1 MIWNNELTDKS
12 LGFVLL
18 SEQAYIYQMLSVVR
32 RSD

>member
-1 MIWNNELTDKS
+1 

-18 SEQAYIYQMLSVVR
+18 PEQAYIYQMLSVVR